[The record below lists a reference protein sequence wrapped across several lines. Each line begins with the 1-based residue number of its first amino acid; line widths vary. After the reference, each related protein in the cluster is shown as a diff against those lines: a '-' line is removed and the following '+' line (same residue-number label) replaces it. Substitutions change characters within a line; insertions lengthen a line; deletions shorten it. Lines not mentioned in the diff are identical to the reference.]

1 MVRFLHDL
9 KRLFRAFATGQLVI
23 VILGQATCK
32 QVKDDRVIVY
42 GKDTHHVSL
51 LRMRGALAG
60 ALGAFSQKTTYAG
73 QQ

>member
-1 MVRFLHDL
+1 MG
-9 KRLFRAFATGQLVI
+9 FAKKLCNFI
-23 VILGQATCK
+23 YEL
-32 QVKDDRVIVY
+32 KDDRVIVY